1 METRFVPQPAR
12 IKSPSADT
20 CSATLLSLPKAVVT
34 QAQHHQLSSS
44 TAQNAIAVA
53 SNNANTMYMSAVQ
66 IAELLIVV
74 IILLSL
80 PKLVTS

>member
-1 METRFVPQPAR
+1 
-12 IKSPSADT
+12 
-20 CSATLLSLPKAVVT
+20 
-34 QAQHHQLSSS
+34 
-44 TAQNAIAVA
+44 
-53 SNNANTMYMSAVQ
+53 MYMSAVQ